1 MRSFYSHPSSCRDT
15 INSSLTKIIVLH
27 DLQQAAANE
36 HFQAIPF
43 LLGQEMNQ
51 HNGRFLPINYIMF
64 HRHPIPKSNQLLYM
78 LAKLCLLVQADFSKK
93 LNETKKKTGK
103 QRHTSVIITPY
114 CALWRAKSL
123 FLSISSALFFV
134 RSGVDVFNKS
144 STIFSAFNAT
154 FR

>member
-93 LNETKKKTGK
+93 LNETKKKNRQTK
-103 QRHTSVIITPY
+103 TYLSNHNAILRTM
-114 CALWRAKSL
+114 KSKKPL
-123 FLSISSALFFV
+123 PEYIECF
-134 RSGVDVFNKS
+134 
-144 STIFSAFNAT
+144 IFREIWCRCF
-154 FR
+154 